1 MRTSRADDPL
11 LGSPLEKP
19 YPMSPGVLRSCRSSK
34 WCALRSPRLTHTG
47 FSTTGANRW
56 TSPTSES
63 PGATRTPSCLGS
75 SAATSRTP
83 EVVLAGGG
91 RCALRRVPYVA
102 SIKSASETP
111 TPLSHRPFVLHSVP
125 SRAPNAAAVASELRC
140 THGLGA
146 HPRLAKGMSRR
157 LQQSTIFIFQ
167 RRTPTSCID
176 DSTTPEPLG
185 RAPVEESLRSRRG
198 SRFGA
203 SMRCHPVVGRVNRID
218 GSSDIPS
225 HLELRR
231 LDRAPASQGRCHR
244 ATRDG
249 SSSAFT
255 AWDTFGRDPTSA
267 LLPP

>member
-1 MRTSRADDPL
+1 MSLFEVVRAAFSTPHAHGFLDHRRKPMKEPNLRIARGDAHTVLFREQRGDVPNARSRTGR
-11 LGSPLEKP
+11 
-19 YPMSPGVLRSCRSSK
+19 RR
-34 WCALRSPRLTHTG
+34 ALRPPARSVRRFDQKRVRNSHTSFAPT
-47 FSTTGANRW
+47 FSFCTRFRQELRMQRP
-56 TSPTSES
+56 SL
-63 PGATRTPSCLGS
+63 AT
-75 SAATSRTP
+75 
-83 EVVLAGGG
+83 
-91 RCALRRVPYVA
+91 
-102 SIKSASETP
+102 
-111 TPLSHRPFVLHSVP
+111 
-125 SRAPNAAAVASELRC
+125 LRC

-185 RAPVEESLRSRRG
+185 RALVEESLHSRRG

-203 SMRCHPVVGRVNRID
+203 SMRCHPVLGRVNRLD

-225 HLELRR
+225 HLELQP
-231 LDRAPASQGRCHR
+231 LDRAPASQGRFHR